1 MIQLIEIMP
10 VNIKINSVVKC
21 TSPYCYDKNRAS
33 TTLYPFSPTLKEK
46 VDGDLFIET
55 HFVVPILGTYAR
67 TDIIRRKTPV
77 LKMNFIAGF
86 IYNE

>member
-1 MIQLIEIMP
+1 MIQLIEITP

-33 TTLYPFSPTLKEK
+33 TALIPFSPTLKEK

-55 HFVVPILGTYAR
+55 HFVIPILGTYTR
-67 TDIIRRKTPV
+67 TDIIRRKTMI
-77 LKMNFIAGF
+77 LNMDFIA
-86 IYNE
+86 